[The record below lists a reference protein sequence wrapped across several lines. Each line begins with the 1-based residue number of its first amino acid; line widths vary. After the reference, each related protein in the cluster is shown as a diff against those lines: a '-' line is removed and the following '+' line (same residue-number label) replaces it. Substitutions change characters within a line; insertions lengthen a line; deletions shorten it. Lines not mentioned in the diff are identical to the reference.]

1 MPSDKL
7 AELKKDLASLEDEN
21 KLLANEVKTYT
32 MGILHHKSLFCKTD
46 AHIFV
51 IQNFPSSKQ
60 RQQMEI

>member
-7 AELKKDLASLEDEN
+7 VELKKDLASLEDGN

-32 MGILHHKSLFCKTD
+32 LGILHRESFFYKTD

-51 IQNFPSSKQ
+51 I
-60 RQQMEI
+60 